1 MVGQQMITEARL
13 RNRNARSISIAHPH
27 PQARHGQPTAAA
39 LIYAFMKPLS
49 SLGTAILAKLRLSD

>member
-13 RNRNARSISIAHPH
+13 RNRSARSIAIAHPLPH
-27 PQARHGQPTAAA
+27 ARHGSPTAAS

-49 SLGTAILAKLRLSD
+49 TLGSAILAKLRISD